1 MENRMNKSKVAVV
14 TGAAQGLGAA
24 IAGGLAS
31 PDRTLVLLDRS
42 PGVEKVADAPSAKS
56 GQAVG
61 LIADLADGPAVT
73 ELIRNLTSEYGRC
86 DILVNN
92 AGISPKAP
100 DGTRPDLADIP
111 VEQWERVLAVNLT
124 AAFRLCAWALPLMKA
139 QGWGRIV
146 NMSSRAGRMYVPQAG
161 AHYAATKA
169 ALIGFTRTVAGE
181 GGPFGVT
188 ANCVAPG
195 RIETP
200 LTAGN
205 PSAASMGAT
214 FKSQTPVGR
223 MGQPIEVAAAVN
235 YLVSDAAG
243 FVTGAVIDVNGGIIG

>member
-1 MENRMNKSKVAVV
+1 MNNGKVAVV

-24 IAGGLAS
+24 IANGLTS
-31 PDRTLVLLDRS
+31 PGTTMVLLDRS
-42 PGVEKVADAPSAKS
+42 PNVKEVARNLS
-56 GQAVG
+56 GNSRNAVG
-61 LIADLADGPAVT
+61 HVIDLADGAAIT
-73 ELIRNLTSEYGRC
+73 ELTQNLMNEYGRC

-92 AGISPKAP
+92 AALSPKAS
-100 DGTRPDLADIP
+100 DGTRLDLADIP

-124 AAFRLCAWALPLMKA
+124 AAFRLCAWAFPLMKA

-146 NMSSRAGRMYVPQAG
+146 NMSSRAGRMFVPQAG

-181 GGPFGVT
+181 GGPFGIT
-188 ANCVAPG
+188 ANCIAPG

-200 LTAGN
+200 LTADN
-205 PSAASMGAT
+205 PSAAAMGAT
-214 FKSQTPVGR
+214 FKDQTPVGR
-223 MGQPIEVAAAVN
+223 MGTPAEVAAAVN

-243 FVTGAVIDVNGGIIG
+243 FVTGAVIDINGGVIG

>member
-1 MENRMNKSKVAVV
+1 MSPQVAVI

-24 IAGGLAS
+24 VAESLAS
-31 PDRTLVLLDRS
+31 QDRILVLLDRS
-42 PGVEKVADAPSAKS
+42 SAVSEVAERLAPTCHRATGYTVDLSDGSA
-56 GQAVG
+56 
-61 LIADLADGPAVT
+61 IT
-73 ELIRNLTSEYGRC
+73 ELTNKVSAEYRRC

-92 AGISPKAP
+92 AALSPKAP
-100 DGTRPDLADIP
+100 DGTRIDLADIP
-111 VEQWERVLAVNLT
+111 LEQWEEVLAVNLT
-124 AAFRLCAWALPLMKA
+124 AVFRLCAWALPMMKS

-195 RIETP
+195 RIDTP

-205 PSAASMGAT
+205 PSNADMHAAFTKA
-214 FKSQTPVGR
+214 TPVGR
-223 MGQPIEVAAAVN
+223 TGRPEEVAAAVA
-235 YLVSDAAG
+235 YLVSEAAG
-243 FVTGAVIDVNGGIIG
+243 FVTGAVLDINGGVLG

>member
-1 MENRMNKSKVAVV
+1 MYNSKVAVV

-24 IAGGLAS
+24 IADGLAS

-42 PGVEKVADAPSAKS
+42 PGVKEVADRLSAKS
-56 GQAVG
+56 GRAVG
-61 LIADLADGPAVT
+61 HIVDLADGSAIT
-73 ELIRNLTSEYGRC
+73 ELTRNLTNGYGRC

-92 AGISPKAP
+92 AGISPKAS
-100 DGTRPDLADIP
+100 DGTRLDLADIP
-111 VEQWERVLAVNLT
+111 VEQWEQVLAVNLT

-181 GGPFGVT
+181 GGPFGIT

-200 LTAGN
+200 LTTED
-205 PSAASMGAT
+205 PSAAALGAT
-214 FKSQTPVGR
+214 FKSQTPAGRVGK
-223 MGQPIEVAAAVN
+223 PAEVAAAVN

-243 FVTGAVIDVNGGIIG
+243 FVTGAVIDINGGVIG

>member
-1 MENRMNKSKVAVV
+1 METSRLTVI

-24 IAGGLAS
+24 IAKGLAA

-42 PGVEKVADAPSAKS
+42 PAVKDVADALGAECR
-56 GQAVG
+56 QAVG
-61 LIADLADGPAVT
+61 HEVDLGDGVAVT
-73 ELIRNLTSEYGRC
+73 ALTGFLTEEYGRC

-92 AGISPKAP
+92 AALSPKAP
-100 DGTRPDLADIP
+100 DGTRLDLADIP
-111 VEQWERVLAVNLT
+111 VEQWEQVLAVNLT
-124 AAFRLCAWALPLMKA
+124 AAFRLCAWALPLMKN

-181 GGPFGVT
+181 GGPYGVT

-200 LTAGN
+200 LTNGN
-205 PSAASMGAT
+205 PSGAAMGAA
-214 FKSQTPVGR
+214 FVSQTPAAR
-223 MGQPIEVAAAVN
+223 MGRPDEVSAAVE
-235 YLVSDAAG
+235 YLVSERAG
-243 FVTGAVIDVNGGIIG
+243 FVTGAVIDVNGGVLG